1 LLHLLGGLDRPTH
14 GCLRYEGE
22 DLGSTSEAQ
31 LTKFRQLEFGFV
43 FQQFHLIPTLTA
55 QQQVEAALVAVG
67 VSRSERR
74 LRAMEL
80 LGRVGL
86 TNRAHH
92 LPGRLSGGE
101 MQRVGIA
108 RALANEPHVLLADEP
123 TGNLDT
129 RTGEQILD
137 LLLGALDGDRIL
149 VLVTHDDKMARKAR
163 RVIELEDGRVIS
175 DSVARSLARN
185 DC

>member
-1 LLHLLGGLDRPTH
+1 LIGYELVEVTRTFRQGGGDVVALDALHFRIGPGETVAIKGPSGSGKSTLLHLLGGLDRPTH

-108 RALANEPHVLLADEP
+108 RALAN
-123 TGNLDT
+123 
-129 RTGEQILD
+129 
-137 LLLGALDGDRIL
+137 
-149 VLVTHDDKMARKAR
+149 
-163 RVIELEDGRVIS
+163 
-175 DSVARSLARN
+175 
-185 DC
+185 